1 MSQPKNNEQKHEHK
15 NEHQIEHRH
24 ERQHNKG
31 QEQVN
36 ENERTAQQWNA
47 SLYDSRIGF
56 VSEYGKSVVELLDV
70 KPGENV
76 LDIGCGTGDLC
87 REMADRGAIPHGID
101 FSAEMI
107 AKAQVKYPDLSFEAA
122 DARSYRSGKR
132 FDAVFSNAALHWVKP
147 PEEAIRSIRSA
158 LKPGG
163 RFVAE
168 FGGKH
173 NIQGIAEAIGETLD
187 GMGID
192 AAARNPWYF
201 PSVGEYAELLEKEG
215 FRVSFALHF
224 SRPTPLVDGERG
236 LDHWLDMFASV
247 FFAGMDEAEKLAAYE
262 RIKRIAKPILFR
274 DGQWIADY
282 WRLRVAAIA
291 PAGDREE
298 RE

>member
-1 MSQPKNNEQKHEHK
+1 MSQRKDNEHK
-15 NEHQIEHRH
+15 NENEREQQFEHRH
-24 ERQHNKG
+24 ERQHNPQQK
-31 QEQVN
+31 Q

-70 KPGENV
+70 KSGETV

-107 AKAQVKYPDLSFEAA
+107 AKAQVKYPDLTFETA

-173 NIQGIAEAIGETLD
+173 NIQGIAEAIGEALD
-187 GMGID
+187 STGID
-192 AAARNPWYF
+192 AADRNPWYF
-201 PSVGEYAELLEKEG
+201 PSVGEYAALLEKEG

-236 LDHWLDMFASV
+236 LDHWLDMFASG
-247 FFAGMDEAEKLAAYE
+247 FFAGMGEAEKLAAYE
-262 RIKRIAKPILFR
+262 RIKRIAKPFLFR

-282 WRLRVAAIA
+282 WRLRVAAVT
-291 PAGDREE
+291 PSDG
-298 RE
+298 